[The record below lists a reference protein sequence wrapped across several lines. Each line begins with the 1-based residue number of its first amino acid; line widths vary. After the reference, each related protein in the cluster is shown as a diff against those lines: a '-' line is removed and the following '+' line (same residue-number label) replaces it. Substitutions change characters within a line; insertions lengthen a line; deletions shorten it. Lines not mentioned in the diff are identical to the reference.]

1 MAANW
6 KMNKLIREAEE
17 YVEELL
23 PKISGAEGVDVAI
36 FPPFTCLPG
45 VVRAARDTPVLVGAQ
60 NCYYEDSGAFTG
72 EVSAPMLLDV
82 GAGAVIIGHS
92 ERREIFGETD
102 EAVAKKTARAVSAGL
117 LPIVCV
123 GETKEER
130 DAGSMWEKVSGQVRA
145 VFEQVDAG
153 GIGGEAIVFAYEPVW
168 AIGTGRAVTAA
179 DAQDTIALVRRT
191 VAELAGDTAAGSVR
205 IQYGGSVKA
214 ANAEELLAQPDVD
227 GALVGGASLDADEF
241 ALIVKAAA
249 GNRGR

>member
-23 PKISGAEGVDVAI
+23 PKISGAAGMAVAI
-36 FPPFTCLPG
+36 FAPFTCLPE
-45 VVRAARDTPVLVGAQ
+45 VVRATRDTAALAGAQ
-60 NCYYEDSGAFTG
+60 K
-72 EVSAPMLLDV
+72 LLDV
-82 GAGAVIIGHS
+82 GAGVVIVGHS

-168 AIGTGRAVTAA
+168 AIGTGETATPE
-179 DAQDTIALVRRT
+179 DAQDAIGRIRDLLGELRGEGF
-191 VAELAGDTAAGSVR
+191 AEEVR
-205 IQYGGSVKA
+205 ILYGGSIKPGNVDDIMM
-214 ANAEELLAQPDVD
+214 QTDVD
-227 GALVGGASLDADEF
+227 GGLVGGASLEAASF
-241 ALIVKAAA
+241 AELVNGAAV
-249 GNRGR
+249 GPDDS